1 LYLLKNRPDGPQIF
15 NIKNV
20 PLLYILPLKYTVP
33 PQKFSEKK
41 KKHAGSPNFIY
52 FGEREME
59 AVTQATKEDRIR
71 GSLLGLAW
79 GGKIHASVAA
89 ASL

>member
-1 LYLLKNRPDGPQIF
+1 
-15 NIKNV
+15 
-20 PLLYILPLKYTVP
+20 
-33 PQKFSEKK
+33 
-41 KKHAGSPNFIY
+41 
-52 FGEREME
+52 ME